1 MTVLL
6 PSIIAYLKK
15 LCLAENL
22 SLDKRESL
30 EESHTVDLESL
41 FTHASLRPEGT
52 GKDVASQKQVDKEM
66 ASIHK
71 SKAWMHLKSE
81 DANALSNAEK
91 DCLKA
96 LELDPKYTKAQVRL
110 GSVLLAQKK
119 YKSAVDILEKASLAD
134 PTNESITS
142 QLAEAKALLSNEHPS
157 SKDAAPNAPGFD
169 LSSLLSDPNLMSMAQ
184 NFMSSDAAKGLLN
197 NPNIANLASQFLG
210 SGMKGNG
217 PPK

>member
-1 MTVLL
+1 MPDLILL
-6 PSIIAYLKK
+6 GNEALLSKNYQ
-15 LCLAENL
+15 LAIDEYTKAIEFNPCEPIFY
-22 SLDKRESL
+22 SNR
-30 EESHTVDLESL
+30 
-41 FTHASLRPEGT
+41 A
-52 GKDVASQKQVDKEM
+52 A
-66 ASIHK
+66 
-71 SKAWMHLKSE
+71 AWMHLKSE